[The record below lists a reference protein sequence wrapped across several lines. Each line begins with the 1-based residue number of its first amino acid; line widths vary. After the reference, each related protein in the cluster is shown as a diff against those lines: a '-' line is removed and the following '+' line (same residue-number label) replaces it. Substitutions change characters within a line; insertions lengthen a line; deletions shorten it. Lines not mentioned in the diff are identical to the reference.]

1 MTMAALASR
10 GIQAWGSKKV
20 TREFQDISAS
30 YVYVQQALWFAMK
43 EYNKASKDTYVYKVT
58 NILRS
63 QEQITD
69 SLDYLLEVEIERTK
83 CQKTSG
89 TTENCLAQE
98 DPQMQ
103 KERERD
109 PGRVDWEGPTVEK
122 ALLLLNSSRTPIL
135 ASHEGPQ
142 LLVTHGWR
150 PQGNENS
157 ENRDTLKLYFP
168 AVVEYASHMYNLK
181 SQDRNAYKVLRV
193 LRSWREWR
201 EEKGLVFSMELQF
214 ARTRCGKFDEDIDN
228 CPFQATPD
236 MNNTVTCFFTVDA
249 EPWKTEFQLLNDT
262 CLEGSAV

>member
-63 QEQITD
+63 QEQISAYTHFVQCPGD
-69 SLDYLLEVEIERTK
+69 FSRISKMFTLFSELSL
-83 CQKTSG
+83 
-89 TTENCLAQE
+89 
-98 DPQMQ
+98 
-103 KERERD
+103 
-109 PGRVDWEGPTVEK
+109 
-122 ALLLLNSSRTPIL
+122 IL
-135 ASHEGPQ
+135 VRSGPQ